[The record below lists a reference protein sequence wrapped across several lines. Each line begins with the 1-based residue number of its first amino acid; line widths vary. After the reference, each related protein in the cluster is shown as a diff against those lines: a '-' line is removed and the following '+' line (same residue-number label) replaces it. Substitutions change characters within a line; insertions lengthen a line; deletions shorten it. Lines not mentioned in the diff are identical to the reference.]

1 SASSFRFAFLR
12 VPTEKFAPLLLKFLA
27 TSFPTC
33 PVTPNTSRLFD
44 LFILISFVVRF
55 RLLNSVSL
63 LGRGLAPA
71 AGGRNE
77 LPRQPTGLVG
87 GQEHCDRRDVRGLPD
102 AAEWRQGNHLLLVI
116 TSDSDNAGR
125 ASALGCRR
133 PGVD

>member
-1 SASSFRFAFLR
+1 MPQIDRQDLPDSLFFASLPKSVRHSFLNFLR
-12 VPTEKFAPLLLKFLA
+12 QVFLLVLLHPTRAGSLNC
-27 TSFPTC
+27 SFESPY
-33 PVTPNTSRLFD
+33 
-44 LFILISFVVRF
+44 VVRF
-55 RLLNSVSL
+55 RLLHSVSL

-116 TSDSDNAGR
+116 ASDSNNAGR
-125 ASALGCRR
+125 AS
-133 PGVD
+133 